1 MELIVVQKQELTQ
14 LIQDAVAAIQ
24 PAQHQRIELIDR
36 EELCRRLSIS
46 EPTVIRWE
54 AKGKIP
60 AIHMGS
66 IRRYNWPKVVEA
78 LESKGGAK

>member
-1 MELIVVQKQELTQ
+1 MELIVVAKEDLTN
-14 LIQDAVAAIQ
+14 IIKEAVAQIQ
-24 PAQHQRIELIDR
+24 PAQPQRIELIDR
-36 EELCRRLSIS
+36 EELCRRLAIS
-46 EPTVIRWE
+46 EPTVIRYE

-60 AIHMGS
+60 AIHLGA